1 MCAGEKCVN
10 VKISHF
16 ISFSKIRATI
26 TKMIAR
32 IMLKINTIGSSFR
45 PKFGSA
51 GETSNVPI
59 YPAERFWQTPARTL
73 NKAFWFLFA
82 IVISI
87 TVSFPLPVFADVP
100 GPSDWLGK
108 IQIPGIQT
116 GNIGFLGGS
125 VVPFVI
131 NMLLFILMTA
141 SLIMLI
147 IGGISW
153 ITSRGEKEGMAKA
166 KGTVTY
172 AIIGLVLGLASFLI
186 LNTVFYFLG
195 LGPSIPGSCYASGL
209 GCPPGFRP

>member
-1 MCAGEKCVN
+1 MD
-10 VKISHF
+10 
-16 ISFSKIRATI
+16 
-26 TKMIAR
+26 
-32 IMLKINTIGSSFR
+32 
-45 PKFGSA
+45 
-51 GETSNVPI
+51 
-59 YPAERFWQTPARTL
+59 QTPK
-73 NKAFWFLFA
+73 NW
-82 IVISI
+82 ISGI
-87 TVSFPLPVFADVP
+87 
-100 GPSDWLGK
+100 K
-108 IQIPGIQT
+108 IPG
-116 GNIGFLGGS
+116 LPSGGIDFVGES
-125 VVPFVI
+125 AVPFVI

-195 LGPSIPGSCYASGL
+195 LGPSVPGSCYASGL